1 MKDVAM
7 FLLFNAVAIICA
19 AGAVL
24 LAYAGQDGWGW
35 MLLVA
40 ALSQT
45 TKIREGGK
53 P

>member
-1 MKDVAM
+1 MKEVGM
-7 FLLFNAVAIICA
+7 FLLFNAVAIICSV
-19 AGAVL
+19 GAVL

-40 ALSQT
+40 VLSQA
-45 TKIREGGK
+45 TKMREGGK